1 MHRTSSR
8 LPRRPGSSH
17 DELPAVSR
25 VRRAAFTLVELLVV
39 IGVIGVLVGILL
51 PALAA
56 ARRSAQSVKCL
67 NNLRQVATG
76 AMIHASRHKGFYP
89 LAGRL
94 TSPGAQPQDLR
105 DPERVRYTYYEPP
118 HGAPFLASFH
128 GAVGAVFG
136 NQRGLDE
143 FTFNAQVAAENDPE
157 GFLRMF
163 YCPSD
168 LMRPEEM
175 TYAWVY
181 YADDGSGWYL
191 RQSYVV
197 NEAFLGWDDSNNRRR
212 GNINQIKRPAE
223 VMLAMDGRPGGP
235 SRRVGNMSFATVVN
249 NWPTGP
255 VTLANALRPS
265 PRAGDPENF
274 DHQRHRKRVNIT
286 FLDGHAESLP
296 IEEGKLRAVMILP

>member
-1 MHRTSSR
+1 MRSNR
-8 LPRRPGSSH
+8 FEPR
-17 DELPAVSR
+17 
-25 VRRAAFTLVELLVV
+25 AFSLVELLVV

-89 LAGRL
+89 LAGHL
-94 TSPGAQPQDLR
+94 QTAGAGPQDLS

-118 HGAPFLASFH
+118 IGRPFLASFH

-136 NQRGLDE
+136 NRGGLDP
-143 FTFNAQVAAENDPE
+143 FQFNAQVAAENDPE

-168 LMRPEEM
+168 LSRPEEM

-197 NEAFLGWDDSNNRRR
+197 NEAFLGWDDSTNRRR
-212 GNINQIKRPAE
+212 GNINRISRPSE
-223 VMLAMDGRPGGP
+223 VFLAMDGRPGGT
-235 SRRVGNMSFATVVN
+235 SRGEGSMSFATVIN
-249 NWPTGP
+249 KWPTGP
-255 VTLANALRPS
+255 VTLANALEGHA
-265 PRAGDPENF
+265 RAGDPENF
-274 DHQRHRKRVNIT
+274 DHKRHRERVNIC

-296 IEEGKLRAVMILP
+296 IEAGKLRSVMILPE